1 MPDAAPWEDRL
12 RTLRDNR
19 TLGAT
24 NLALEAIDLAAEWI
38 AAGRD
43 GADLAVRLQAMHPAI
58 ATVGNVGRIV
68 AEESGDLPVRLCE
81 LRRSIVEGN
90 RLLTEKLRPLIAA
103 GSTVITL
110 SNSSTVRDALTGLRV
125 GGVYVLQSLP
135 GGEGAQMAEALRKGL
150 GASAEIDVAPDAA
163 MGNLVPTVDC
173 ALVGIDTYDHMGAIL
188 HKVGTLPLALCC
200 SHFGKPFYAAGHS
213 LKRTERTLDGAPER
227 HEPAQTSGLS
237 HRKLSGK
244 RRAGRAQGP
253 APAKLKGSPRH
264 STRLF
269 DCTPAGLIT
278 ELLTV

>member
-12 RTLRDNR
+12 RRLRDNR

-43 GADLAVRLQAMHPAI
+43 GADLAARLQAMHPAI

-68 AEESGDLPVRLCE
+68 AEEVAEESGDLPARLCE

-110 SNSSTVRDALTGLRV
+110 SNSSTVRDALIDLGV

-135 GGEGAQMAEALRKGL
+135 GGEGTQMAEALRQGL
-150 GASAEIDVAPDAA
+150 GGSAEIELVPDAA
-163 MGNLVPTVDC
+163 MGNVVANVDC
-173 ALVGIDTYDHMGAIL
+173 ALVGIDTFDDSGAIL

-200 SHFGKPFYAAGHS
+200 RHFGKPLYAAGHG
-213 LKRTERTLDGAPER
+213 LKRTKRTLDGAPGQ
-227 HEPAQTSGLS
+227 HEPV
-237 HRKLSGK
+237 
-244 RRAGRAQGP
+244 P
-253 APAKLKGSPRH
+253 
-264 STRLF
+264 TRLF

-278 ELLTV
+278 KLLSV